1 MNSHL
6 AAEATEAR
14 LNRRVFMP
22 TEFSGTRRVLQIAR
36 TRFQP
41 SEGAKRLTG
50 APVGVPFRPVRRC
63 DGSHGFEESSFDLTF
78 ILHMP
83 QLRTFPLILLCLLA
97 FTCRAARADAP
108 GGKDMRKAEAVLAK
122 LNQLEEAAASSDAA
136 AYRKA
141 VGKLYPGLFVSVSE
155 LRDGDLKTDLS
166 TAVTLYESAY
176 RTRRADASTA
186 PDCASELRETY
197 FRLCLENAGDRAAL
211 LRAKAR
217 LHARWAEAELRYL
230 RGDRDAETLD
240 ALAQVRAER
249 STDAALA
256 EEALHTLK
264 ELADR
269 VSAVAPPADTEVRRA
284 HAADSSTHLSE
295 SPSASLEEVDRI
307 LASLPRG
314 PVYRLLSNAR
324 DAFRDGLYSQ
334 VKTLPAR
341 ALTVSANS
349 LASPDP
355 LRRVGLDT
363 DAASRAASDNL
374 RGALR
379 FVRRAEEVI
388 GESK

>member
-1 MNSHL
+1 MP
-6 AAEATEAR
+6 R
-14 LNRRVFMP
+14 LR
-22 TEFSGTRRVLQIAR
+22 I
-36 TRFQP
+36 
-41 SEGAKRLTG
+41 
-50 APVGVPFRPVRRC
+50 
-63 DGSHGFEESSFDLTF
+63 
-78 ILHMP
+78 
-83 QLRTFPLILLCLLA
+83 FPLILLCLLA
-97 FTCRAARADAP
+97 FTARAAQADAP
-108 GGKDMRKAEAVLAK
+108 GGKDFGKAEAVLAK
-122 LNQLEEAAASSDAA
+122 LNQLEEAAASHDPDAF
-136 AYRKA
+136 RKA
-141 VGKLYPGLFVSVSE
+141 VGKFYPGLFVSVSE
-155 LRDGDLKTDLS
+155 LRDGDLKTDLA

-176 RTRRADASTA
+176 RTRRAAASTA

-230 RGDRDAETLD
+230 RGDRNTATLD

-249 STDAALA
+249 STDTALA
-256 EEALHTLK
+256 EEALRALK

-269 VSAVAPPADTEVRRA
+269 VSN
-284 HAADSSTHLSE
+284 ADSATRLSE
-295 SPSASLEEVDRI
+295 SPSDSLKEVDRI

-324 DAFRDGLYSQ
+324 DAFRDGLYWQ

-355 LRRVGLDT
+355 LRRLGLDT

-374 RGALR
+374 RGAQK
-379 FVRRAEEVI
+379 FIRRAEETLK
-388 GESK
+388 EK